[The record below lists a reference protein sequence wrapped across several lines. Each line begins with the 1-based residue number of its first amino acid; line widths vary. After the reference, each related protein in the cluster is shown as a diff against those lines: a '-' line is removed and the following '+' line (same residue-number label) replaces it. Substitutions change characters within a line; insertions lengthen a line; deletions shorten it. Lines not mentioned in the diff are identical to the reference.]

1 MVTLLQEVLYL
12 QIENV
17 LCNLF
22 LDQMSVAD
30 GCFVSLHFEMN
41 LRKSEEVNGNERPK
55 FLHFSDN

>member
-12 QIENV
+12 WIEKV

-30 GCFVSLHFEMN
+30 GCMINLYYEMN
-41 LRKSEEVNGNERPK
+41 LRK
-55 FLHFSDN
+55 